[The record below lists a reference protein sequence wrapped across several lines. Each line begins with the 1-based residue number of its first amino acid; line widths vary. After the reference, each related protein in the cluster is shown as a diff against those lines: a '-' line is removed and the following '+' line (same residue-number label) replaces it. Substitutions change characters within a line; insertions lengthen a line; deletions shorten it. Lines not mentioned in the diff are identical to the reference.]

1 MNSAKDEEYRR
12 SISPKLAE
20 IEHKLNTSAEKHR
33 DFLEERSISITQ
45 KPDPREKVVTF
56 RAMQVEKDNQTFKEY

>member
-1 MNSAKDEEYRR
+1 MNTAKDEEFRR

-33 DFLEERSISITQ
+33 DFLEERSISISNR
-45 KPDPREKVVTF
+45 PDPRDKVISF